1 MLQRFTI
8 HLLLLASLIFAQA
21 LLTPNLLAE
30 EAYWEYTFRP
40 GDSIWKLAKTHTT
53 SVKNWLEIQKI
64 NNISQ
69 GPDRTI
75 QPGTRIKIPVRMLKV
90 QPAPTVVTSTSAGVM
105 LIHPDDTRVTLSAYN
120 KLISG
125 DTIITL
131 DNQFVGLRFADGSTL
146 NILPNSSVSMDRLS
160 QHAQTGMLDTQVR
173 VQKGSID
180 TRVNK
185 QLPNSRYNI
194 ITPSAVTAVR
204 GTQFRVSSDLKEI
217 TRTEVT
223 QGIVEVSA
231 ENTMQNVNGGYGV
244 IAEKGKPI
252 SKPIKL
258 LEPPVLKFTPAQTL
272 NWQTLSDARAYRY
285 QIASDD
291 NFKQIIKAAQT
302 SELSVNLATMEEGSY
317 FVRLRGIDN
326 NGLEGL
332 NAQLGINIKAVVIEA
347 EDDPIWPA
355 FIPAT
360 IFLIGL

>member
-1 MLQRFTI
+1 MLNRFATYLI
-8 HLLLLASLIFAQA
+8 LLTSLTFIQV
-21 LLTPNLLAE
+21 LLTPNLSAE

-64 NNISQ
+64 NHIAQSS
-69 GPDRTI
+69 DRQI

-90 QPAPTVVTSTSAGVM
+90 QPAPAVVTSTSAGVM
-105 LIHPDDTRVTLSAYN
+105 LIHPDNTRTTLATYN
-120 KLISG
+120 KLVSG

-131 DNQFVGLRFADGSTL
+131 DKQFVGLRFADGSTL

-173 VQKGSID
+173 VQNGSID

-185 QLPNSRYNI
+185 QQPGNRYEI

-204 GTQFRVSSDLKEI
+204 GTQFRVSSDKKAI

-223 QGIVEVSA
+223 HGIVAVSA
-231 ENTMQNVNGGYGV
+231 EDSQQKVNSGYGV
-244 IAEKGKPI
+244 IAEKGKPV
-252 SKPIKL
+252 SKPVKL
-258 LEPPVLKFTPAQTL
+258 LEPPTLAFSPAQTL
-272 NWQTLSDARAYRY
+272 NWQALNNAHAYRY
-285 QIASDD
+285 QIANDGD
-291 NFKQIIKAAQT
+291 FEQIIKAAQT
-302 SELSVNLATMEEGSY
+302 SSLSVNLATMAEGNY

-332 NAQLGINIKAVVIEA
+332 NAQLAITIKAIEA
-347 EDDPIWPA
+347 DDDPVWPA

>member
-1 MLQRFTI
+1 MLQRLAI
-8 HLLLLASLIFAQA
+8 PLLLLASLIFTQA
-21 LLTPNLLAE
+21 LLAPKLLAE
-30 EAYWEYTFRP
+30 EAYWEYTLRP
-40 GDSIWKLAKTHTT
+40 GDSIWKLAKKHTT

-64 NNISQ
+64 NNIGQDSE
-69 GPDRTI
+69 RRI
-75 QPGTRIKIPVRMLKV
+75 KPGTRIKIPVRMLKV

-105 LIHPDDTRVTLSAYN
+105 LIHPDNTRATLASYN

-131 DNQFVGLRFADGSTL
+131 DNQFVSLRFADGSTL

-173 VQKGSID
+173 VQTGSID

-185 QLPNSRYNI
+185 QLPGNRYEI

-204 GTQFRVSSDLKEI
+204 GTQFRVSSDKKDI

-223 QGIVEVSA
+223 FGKVEVSA
-231 ENTMQNVNGGYGV
+231 ENTLQKVNGGYGV

-258 LEPPVLKFTPAQTL
+258 LAAPTLEFTPAQTL
-272 NWQTLSDARAYRY
+272 NWQTLIGASAYRY
-285 QIASDD
+285 QIANDD
-291 NFKQIIKAAQT
+291 GFKQIIKAAQT
-302 SELSVNLATMEEGSY
+302 SELSVNLSTMEQGSY

-332 NAQLGINIKAVVIEA
+332 NSQRAITIKTIVTAP

-355 FIPAT
+355 FIPTA
-360 IFLIGL
+360 IFLIVL